1 MAMAMTRSLLLRI
14 QGDLQMKKEILYN
27 EEIPLSKD
35 RKYEIMVQ
43 IMQLEKLERGYSFV
57 AGLNLSD
64 EDEESS
70 TKENEILN
78 NLKKITGIEIPDR
91 GS

>member
-1 MAMAMTRSLLLRI
+1 
-14 QGDLQMKKEILYN
+14 
-27 EEIPLSKD
+27 
-35 RKYEIMVQ
+35 MVQ

-64 EDEESS
+64 EDEDEELS
-70 TKENEILN
+70 TKEDEILN
-78 NLKKITGIEIPDR
+78 NLKKITGIKIPDR

>member
-1 MAMAMTRSLLLRI
+1 MAMTRSLLLRI
-14 QGDLQMKKEILYN
+14 QGDLEIKKEILYN

-57 AGLNLSD
+57 AGLNLFDED
-64 EDEESS
+64 EDEELS
-70 TKENEILN
+70 TKQDEILN
-78 NLKKITGIEIPDR
+78 NLKKITGIEIPDK